1 MESDIYGHLDGAFES
16 YKAVIRY
23 KIQFFNI
30 VILLNAKRNTVIFI
44 SPILR
49 FVITF

>member
-1 MESDIYGHLDGAFES
+1 MESDIYGHLDGALES

-30 VILLNAKRNTVIFI
+30 AILLNAKRNTVIFI